1 MSDNIDILEK
11 LGLENINVDNYN
23 ILVACLRE
31 IFRFYEGKSLRDIQ
45 DWGAPLLNHLKRLN
59 NSEII
64 QLERDIL
71 INKTTIEECQV
82 LVQKK
87 IAKKERKKLAAYYT
101 TDEGTDLMALVVSE
115 YIEEFDKKNIIIAD
129 PFLGA
134 GRTLTTTI
142 KKIGIKKIKEIW
154 GIEPYPLSA
163 LVAYAALLKTTG
175 GNKKLIK
182 IIVGDSFD
190 ELSKQNL
197 LVNKED
203 KLTADIILTN
213 PPFTRWKYL
222 NNGYRNKLLKIIK
235 GLGYSKYI
243 TRKET
248 SLQILSMFL
257 CDILLENNGLLISVL
272 PASTFYTIYGRGYK
286 DLIRKKYH
294 LLSFLE
300 SKSQTSFSIDSG
312 FKEIIIIGIKG
323 LVAEG
328 LTAFG
333 ELNGINTKDFAK
345 YIINYD
351 IETLKK
357 LEGLYLVNLNEIAQF
372 LDNNWL
378 SLVGNNELKES
389 LIKIFKSGIKNG
401 ILGYWS
407 DILGEDTII
416 RGIEMYGP
424 EFFFIRNKYWD
435 IIEDV
440 NNHIKIKNKETSK
453 ELLIE
458 KKFLVRTLRKPSLYN
473 YTINPKVDTYM
484 LSIPSNDSS
493 KIPNDLKQYVQ
504 WGKESE
510 SAKPAVRKFKKY
522 WYSHIY
528 DQIKSK
534 NPFGEIFITDK
545 VDLMFVNRGIFA
557 NYSETKLA
565 ASKNFY
571 IVKNLEDRYYH
582 LLAAWFNST
591 IFISILI
598 QFSRKISDTWTRFL
612 INDYLEVPIL
622 DITKIGNE
630 TYEEIYNNLKIIMN
644 KELPPFWDQLE
655 KDYRYNLDISIAK
668 ALKVENPED
677 LVKKL
682 YNNIRNYYNRL
693 K

>member
-1 MSDNIDILEK
+1 MSDNIEILGK
-11 LGLENINVDNYN
+11 FGLKNINIDNYN
-23 ILVACLRE
+23 IFVACLRE
-31 IFRFYEGKSLRDIQ
+31 IFKSYEEKNLRDIQ
-45 DWGAPLLNHLKRLN
+45 DWEAPLLNYLKRLN
-59 NSEII
+59 DLEIN
-64 QLERDIL
+64 QLESDIL
-71 INKTTIEECQV
+71 INKITIEECQV

-87 IAKKERKKLAAYYT
+87 IPQKERKKLAAYYT
-101 TDEGTDLMALVVSE
+101 TDEGTNLMALVVNE
-115 YIEEFDKKNIIIAD
+115 YIKNFDKEDIIIAD

-134 GRTLTTTI
+134 GRTLSTTI
-142 KKIGIKKIKEIW
+142 NKIGVERIKKIW

-163 LVAYAALLKTTG
+163 LVAYAALLKSTG
-175 GNKKLIK
+175 GKKSLIK

-197 LVNKED
+197 LINKGD
-203 KLTADIILTN
+203 RLTADIILTN

-222 NNGYRNKLLKIIK
+222 SNSYRDKLLKIIN
-235 GLGYSKYI
+235 GLGYSKFI

-257 CDILLENNGLLISVL
+257 CDNMLENNGLLISVL

-294 LLSFLE
+294 ILSFLE
-300 SKSQTSFSIDSG
+300 SKSQASFSIDSG
-312 FKEIIIIGIKG
+312 FKEVVIIGIKK
-323 LVAEG
+323 LDRES

-333 ELNGINTKDFAK
+333 ELNGINTEDFAK
-345 YIINYD
+345 RIINHD
-351 IETLKK
+351 IETLRK
-357 LEGLYLVNLNEIAQF
+357 LEGLYLVNLNDIAQF

-378 SLVGNNELKES
+378 SLVGNKELKES
-389 LIKIFKSGIKNG
+389 LIKLFKSGIQNG

-407 DILGEDTII
+407 DILGENTII

-440 NNHIKIKNKETSK
+440 NDHIKIKNNKTSK

-473 YTINPKVDTYM
+473 YSINPKVDTYM
-484 LSIPSNDSS
+484 LSIPSNDTS
-493 KIPNDLKQYVQ
+493 KIPNDLKQYIQ
-504 WGKESE
+504 WGKESDT
-510 SAKPAVRKFKKY
+510 AKPALRKFKKY
-522 WYSHIY
+522 WYSHVH

-534 NPFGEIFITDK
+534 KPFGEIFITDK
-545 VDLMFVNRGIFA
+545 VDLMFVNRGVFA

-571 IVKNLEDRYYH
+571 IVKNLEDRYSH

-630 TYEEIYNNLKIIMN
+630 IYEEIYNNLKFIMN

-682 YNNIRNYYNRL
+682 YKNIKNYHSGL